1 MNLKHLR
8 YFWTVA
14 QVGGISRAAEKL
26 NLTPQ
31 TISGQIRHLEE
42 DLGAALFRPAGRGLE
57 LTEAG
62 RQVLSYADEILHLT
76 GELQQA
82 LMARQRQPIPVLRI
96 GITDVVPKSFAY
108 RLLAPVGKLSE
119 PVRLVCR
126 EGTIDMLLAEL
137 ALQRLDMVV
146 ADRPIPSGLAIRGHN
161 HKLGESPLAFF
172 GVDSLRSDLGDFPQ
186 CLNDAPLLLPGGHSA
201 IRGHIDR
208 WLTDLR
214 LMPRLMGEF
223 DDGALMK
230 AFGQAGAGF
239 FPGPA
244 VLTDEICA
252 RYNVKCLGLVN
263 DIHEVFWAITADR
276 RIVHPAIVTVIES
289 ARSAFYPAH
298 DLSISQ
304 HN

>member
-14 QVGGISRAAEKL
+14 QMGGVSRAAEKL

-31 TISGQIRHLEE
+31 TISGQIRHLEA
-42 DLGAALFRPAGRGLE
+42 DLGTVLFRPVGRGLE

-62 RQVLSYADEILHLT
+62 RQVLSYADKILNLS
-76 GELQQA
+76 GELKQA
-82 LMARQRQPIPVLRI
+82 LSARQKQPIPVLRI

-108 RLLAPVGKLSE
+108 RLLAPVGKLPE

-126 EGTIDMLLAEL
+126 EGSIDMLLAEL
-137 ALQRLDMVV
+137 ALQRLDMLV
-146 ADRPIPSGLAIRGHN
+146 ADRPMPTGLAVRGHS

-172 GVDSLRSDLGDFPQ
+172 GAESLCAGLPGFPA

-208 WLTDLR
+208 WLSDLR
-214 LMPRLMGEF
+214 LVPRLMGEF

-244 VLTDEICA
+244 VLRDEICT
-252 RYNVKCLGLVN
+252 RYNTRCIGVVN
-263 DIHEVFWAITADR
+263 EIHEGFWAITAER
-276 RIVHPAIVTVIES
+276 RVVHPAIMTVMES
-289 ARSAFYPAH
+289 ARSALFP
-298 DLSISQ
+298 SITQ
-304 HN
+304 PVPTT

>member
-14 QVGGISRAAEKL
+14 QMGGVSRAAEKL

-62 RQVLSYADEILHLT
+62 RQVFSYADEILHLT
-76 GELQQA
+76 GEMKQA
-82 LMARQRQPIPVLRI
+82 LLTRQKQPIPVLRI
-96 GITDVVPKSFAY
+96 GITDVVPKSLAY
-108 RLLAPVGKLSE
+108 RLLAPVGKLPE

-126 EGTIDMLLAEL
+126 EGSIDMLLAEL

-146 ADRPIPSGLAIRGHN
+146 ADRPMPSGLAIRGHS

-172 GVDSLRSDLGDFPQ
+172 GAESLCADQTCFPE
-186 CLNDAPLLLPGGHSA
+186 CLNDAPLLLPGAHAVVRSY
-201 IRGHIDR
+201 IDR
-208 WLTDLR
+208 WLDDKR

-244 VLTDEICA
+244 VLADEICE
-252 RYNVKCLGLVN
+252 RYSVRCIGEV
-263 DIHEVFWAITADR
+263 DSIHESFWLITAER
-276 RIVHPAIVTVIES
+276 RISHPAIITVMEA
-289 ARSAFYPAH
+289 ARIGLFPVGSHRNPQ
-298 DLSISQ
+298 I
-304 HN
+304 